1 MENRRNLCAQIPI
14 PLHEMVR
21 KEQEA
26 LNLTL
31 SQYVERVL
39 TEYYEQKEGQSS
51 MNNNTRTLA
60 FQIPE
65 ELFNRIQSYLD
76 AQRQQTGQKITL
88 KSFAIGLIEQV
99 VEEWEAKSSSPV
111 GGEKWEENSRS
122 PVGGEEWEENSRSPV
137 GGEDV
142 E

>member
-1 MENRRNLCAQIPI
+1 MENSRNLCAQIPI
-14 PLHEMVR
+14 LLHERVR

-39 TEYYEQKEGQSS
+39 SEYYERKEGKSS

-65 ELFNRIQSYLD
+65 ELFNRIQNYLA
-76 AQRQQTGQKITL
+76 AQRQQTGKKITL
-88 KSFAIGLIEQV
+88 KSFAIGLIEQA
-99 VEEWEAKSSSPV
+99 VEEWEAAAQC
-111 GGEKWEENSRS
+111 
-122 PVGGEEWEENSRSPV
+122 
-137 GGEDV
+137 EDPAAQGRM
-142 E
+142 